1 MGNKSENPSETYE
14 GNSVVQFI
22 DISKSYDG
30 QSLAVK
36 NVNLNVKQGEFLTF
50 LGPSG
55 SGKTSCLM
63 MLAGFESITD
73 GQILLDGKEI
83 NHTPPHLRNIGMV
96 FQNYALFPHKTVAEN
111 IAYPLWVRRT
121 LKGEI
126 HEKVQ
131 KALKMVRLEGLA
143 DRMPMQLSG
152 GQQQR
157 VAVARALVFNP
168 QIILMDEPLSALDK
182 SLREEMQYEIRNLH
196 ETLNISIVYVTH
208 DQGEAL
214 VMSDRIAVL
223 NGGSIEQLASPTELY
238 KEPEN
243 SFVAQFIGENNL
255 LHGTIDQINND
266 LCVTHLGTGEPVQ
279 AKPVAVN
286 HVGQKT
292 LLSVRPESIV
302 INPDSAEYQNCFNAR
317 VMDLIFHGDHMRARM
332 SVCGNDNFIVKISN
346 EVNRLSPL
354 EVGKEVGIGW
364 RASDCRALDE
374 LE

>member
-1 MGNKSENPSETYE
+1 MYE
-14 GNSVVQFI
+14 GNSIVQFI

-30 QSLAVK
+30 ESLAVK

-63 MLAGFESITD
+63 MLAGFESVTD
-73 GQILLDGKEI
+73 GHILLGGEEI
-83 NHTPPHLRNIGMV
+83 NHIPPHLRNIGMV

-126 HEKVQ
+126 NEKVQ

-143 DRMPMQLSG
+143 DRMPLQLSG

-182 SLREEMQYEIRNLH
+182 SLREEMQYEIRSLH
-196 ETLNISIVYVTH
+196 ENLNISVVYVTH

-223 NGGSIEQLASPTELY
+223 NGGSIEQLASPAELY
-238 KEPEN
+238 KEPKN
-243 SFVAQFIGENNL
+243 SFVAQFIGENNFL
-255 LHGTIDQINND
+255 PGTIDNIKTN
-266 LCVTHLGTGEPVQ
+266 LCVTHLETGDPVQ
-279 AKPVAVN
+279 ATPVAVS

-302 INPDSAEYQNCFNAR
+302 INPDSAEYQNRFNAR
-317 VMDLIFHGDHMRARM
+317 VMDLIFHGDHLRARM

-354 EVGKEVGIGW
+354 EVGKEIGIGW